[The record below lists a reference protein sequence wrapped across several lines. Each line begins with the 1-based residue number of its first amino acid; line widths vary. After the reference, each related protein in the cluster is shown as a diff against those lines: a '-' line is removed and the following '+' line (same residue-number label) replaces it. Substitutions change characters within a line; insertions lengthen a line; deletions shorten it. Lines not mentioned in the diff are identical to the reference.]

1 MIVDIYAEKKKRG
14 RKKKIIEIPQEIP
27 KKEENIFNNS
37 IMTTREKMRMEK
49 YGIIGYESV
58 VDIFMNI
65 CACKNLPNLTVY
77 GVSGSGKTYL
87 VNWLLAKLFKTH
99 FKERVLFMSLNDER
113 GISTMRDKI
122 KAFSNIQVK
131 ESNEIPNFK
140 VIVFDQ
146 AEYISLDAQNA
157 LRRIIELSNNIS
169 RFIFLTRNTRC
180 IIDPILSR
188 CLQLNLNTNAQT
200 IRIEKY
206 NNFFPK
212 IGKDKIKMICDMY
225 GNFGREITLLETLSN
240 LNDKEIDKFD
250 IWEKVVSDEDCE
262 ELIRIYKN
270 RGATMNDYVN
280 FIADRMKDV
289 NVILSLKKIYSKL
302 REKSSNIQEI
312 SKLFLNFELSSN
324 LEASDN
330 IFLLHLLRNC
340 SLEKNE

>member
-1 MIVDIYAEKKKRG
+1 
-14 RKKKIIEIPQEIP
+14 
-27 KKEENIFNNS
+27 
-37 IMTTREKMRMEK
+37 
-49 YGIIGYESV
+49 
-58 VDIFMNI
+58 
-65 CACKNLPNLTVY
+65 
-77 GVSGSGKTYL
+77 
-87 VNWLLAKLFKTH
+87 
-99 FKERVLFMSLNDER
+99 
-113 GISTMRDKI
+113 
-122 KAFSNIQVK
+122 
-131 ESNEIPNFK
+131 
-140 VIVFDQ
+140 
-146 AEYISLDAQNA
+146 
-157 LRRIIELSNNIS
+157 
-169 RFIFLTRNTRC
+169 
-180 IIDPILSR
+180 
-188 CLQLNLNTNAQT
+188 
-200 IRIEKY
+200 
-206 NNFFPK
+206 
-212 IGKDKIKMICDMY
+212 MICDMY